1 MLKIS
6 IQKFIIFI
14 TFILI
19 SILIAVF
26 LDFYWKQQEKTA
38 SVILKNIKAE
48 LAEVSYI
55 ISKKLND
62 KGHLSTYRPL
72 LDRMSAQ
79 NSYID
84 AIVIH
89 DGQNILLST
98 DPFYKKILPTDALKD
113 SKKSL
118 YKQLRSKKVIED
130 KLRFYVGNKVDSLQ
144 VVFVLD
150 KDEIDLLFKE
160 RNADFI
166 FYFILIPLLIIFM
179 TWIVVRKFIVK
190 PLEEL
195 RQFAYYQN
203 SVPKAFLLR
212 ELEVIRYSM
221 VETFSRLENEKK
233 ELYTVARTDLLSGLA
248 NRNAL
253 LEYMERLIASS
264 KREGKEF
271 AVLFLDLDHFKSV
284 NDALGHNVGDELL
297 KKIASKI
304 DTILRSPDFIARV
317 GGDEFVII
325 LQEYHSLLELTN
337 VIDRIQKT
345 LEETWLVQANPLHIS
360 SSIGIAFYPKD
371 GEDIVSLMKNSD
383 IAMYEAK
390 KNGRAGYHF
399 FTEELNQ
406 RVQDTIRLEQEMKYA
421 LINDEY
427 ELFYQPKVDINTG
440 KIIAAEALI
449 RWISPTKGMVGPDIF
464 IPLAEEDGFI
474 LELGDWIF
482 KKAVQQQILFKQKGI
497 DIKISINLS
506 PKQLLVDDFAQHFM
520 QFMKETGVH
529 FNFIDVEV
537 TENLF
542 LQHNNKNMEVL
553 NTLHREGISISLD
566 DFGTG
571 YSSLSYL
578 KDFPIDYLKIDKA
591 FIDDFDHERGR
602 IFIETI
608 VKMGQ
613 TLNMK
618 VIAEGVET
626 QEQLEYLKSIACD
639 QYQGYLCSRP
649 MNVKDFEDF
658 YLKS

>member
-38 SVILKNIKAE
+38 SVILKNTKAE

-62 KGHLSTYRPL
+62 KGHLSIYRPL

-113 SKKSL
+113 SKTSL

-130 KLRFYVGNKVDSLQ
+130 KLRFYVGNKVESLQ

-553 NTLHREGISISLD
+553 NTLHREGVSISLD

-578 KDFPIDYLKIDKA
+578 KDFPIDYLKIDKT
-591 FIDDFDHERGR
+591 FMDDFDQERGR

-626 QEQLEYLKSIACD
+626 QEQLEYLKNINCD
-639 QYQGYLCSRP
+639 QYQGYFCSKP

>member
-113 SKKSL
+113 SKTSL

-264 KREGKEF
+264 KREKREF

>member
-264 KREGKEF
+264 KREKREF

>member
-38 SVILKNIKAE
+38 SVILKNTKAE

-62 KGHLSTYRPL
+62 KGHLSIYRPL

-113 SKKSL
+113 SKTSL

-130 KLRFYVGNKVDSLQ
+130 KLRFYVGNKVESLQ

-166 FYFILIPLLIIFM
+166 FYFIFIPLLIIFM

-264 KREGKEF
+264 KREKREF

>member
-113 SKKSL
+113 SKTSL

-130 KLRFYVGNKVDSLQ
+130 KLRFYVGNKVESLQ

-264 KREGKEF
+264 KREKREF

>member
-113 SKKSL
+113 SKTSL

-130 KLRFYVGNKVDSLQ
+130 KLRFYVGNKVESLQ

-166 FYFILIPLLIIFM
+166 LYFIFIPLLIIFM